1 MEYTVVRQN
10 TNITIYKSININ
22 GQNQDGTIINGTNTN
37 WIFTIFP
44 GFNVTI
50 SNLTMCN
57 GFTVNGGGAAINCAG
72 NLTVNNGMFKY
83 NNASVGGA
91 IATRQDS
98 FVTIEN
104 SDFIGNVG
112 SGNSVYGGGSIY
124 NDESSYLMLVTC
136 NFTANNAGSGGA
148 VSNTG
153 NFTVISSNF
162 INNTATNVVGALF
175 NSCIALPVNDY
186 MIVHNCNFNY
196 NSAGGYGGVIGCIG
210 ILIVDN
216 NNFRGNFVG
225 VNGYGGA
232 IDIYSGSCGD
242 TNDTFINNTASCG
255 GATFT
260 SGVTTITSS
269 KFINNTAYNVGGAIA
284 NDSIANLNIT

>member
-1 MEYTVVRQN
+1 MLFVFFVSFLLVIFAYGVGNVSAAPEDVIYVNGYGNDSWDGQLAVWNGTSGPKASIKNATGTVDNGGTVNIADGIYSGAQN

-57 GFTVNGGGAAINCAG
+57 GFTVNGGGAAINCAS
-72 NLTVNNGMFKY
+72 NLTVNNCMFKY

-91 IATRQDS
+91 IATRQGS

-124 NDESSYLMLVTC
+124 NDQSSNMMLVAC

-148 VSNTG
+148 VSNA
-153 NFTVISSNF
+153 VI
-162 INNTATNVVGALF
+162 L
-175 NSCIALPVNDY
+175 L
-186 MIVHNCNFNY
+186 
-196 NSAGGYGGVIGCIG
+196 
-210 ILIVDN
+210 L
-216 NNFRGNFVG
+216 
-225 VNGYGGA
+225 
-232 IDIYSGSCGD
+232 
-242 TNDTFINNTASCG
+242 
-255 GATFT
+255 
-260 SGVTTITSS
+260 
-269 KFINNTAYNVGGAIA
+269 
-284 NDSIANLNIT
+284 